1 MAMSKLV
8 PRITLSFTLALA
20 GTLGGTL
27 AGTLAGTLV
36 VALVVAGCGKHDGAG
51 ATMPA
56 RPPAMV
62 TAAAAITR
70 DVPVYLDEIG
80 NTVSI
85 ESVSIVPR
93 VGGMVVASHVQDG
106 AYVTKDQLLFEI
118 DPRPY
123 EAALASARAQVA
135 QALAEAERARLEFQR
150 VAELL
155 PQRAV
160 SQLEYDQDKADYE
173 AAQAR
178 VDAARAAVEQAQLN
192 LDYSRIY
199 APITGRAGAVL
210 VDPGNVVQANG
221 AAMLVIQQ
229 LDPIYAEFTITENDL
244 GTVRKFI
251 ATRGLEWGEQPE
263 RREGLRVEVDVPGN
277 SQRVLAALGGN
288 TSPSPTTA
296 PTTAPT
302 TTNPSNQSGPRE
314 GQLTFLDNAVQQGTG
329 TVRLR
334 ATVPNADRYFWP
346 GQFVNVRLVLMTKKN
361 AVLIPAQ
368 AQQIGQ
374 QGPFVYVV
382 TPDSKAQIRP
392 IVPGQRQGEL
402 IVVERGLQAGERV
415 IVKGQMSVMPDGPVV
430 VTNDQPQQGAAHA
443 QAR

>member
-1 MAMSKLV
+1 MLKFIK
-8 PRITLSFTLALA
+8 RIAFAFSLA
-20 GTLGGTL
+20 TGG
-27 AGTLAGTLV
+27 AS
-36 VALVVAGCGKHDGAG
+36 VVAGCGKHDGAG
-51 ATMPA
+51 GAAMPA

-62 TAAAAITR
+62 TAVAAVTR

-80 NTVSI
+80 NTLSI

-106 AYVTKDQLLFEI
+106 TYVTKGQLLFEI

-123 EAALASARAQVA
+123 DAALASTKAQVA

-150 VAELL
+150 VSDLL
-155 PQRAV
+155 PQKAV

-173 AAQAR
+173 AAQAK

-192 LDYSRIY
+192 LDYSKIY
-199 APITGRAGAVL
+199 APITGRGGAVL

-221 AAMLVIQQ
+221 APMLVIQQ

-251 ATRGLEWGEQPE
+251 ATRGLDWGDRPE
-263 RREGLRVEVDVPGN
+263 RRDGLRVEVDVPGN
-277 SQRVLAALGGN
+277 SQRVLSALGG
-288 TSPSPTTA
+288 SAAPSPATA
-296 PTTAPT
+296 PTTAPA
-302 TTNPSNQSGPRE
+302 TNPTTNQSGPRE
-314 GQLTFLDNAVQQGTG
+314 GQLTFLDNAVQQGSG

-334 ATVPNADRYFWP
+334 ATIPNGDRYFWP
-346 GQFVNVRLVLMTKKN
+346 GQFVNVRLVLTTKKD

-382 TPDSKAQIRP
+382 TPDNKAQIRP

-402 IVVERGLQAGERV
+402 IVVDRGVQPGERV
-415 IVKGQMSVMPDGPVV
+415 IVTGQMSVMPDGPVV
-430 VTNDQPQQGAAHA
+430 VTNDQPQQQGAAHA

>member
-1 MAMSKLV
+1 MTKLV
-8 PRITLSFTLALA
+8 TRFAFAFMLA
-20 GTLGGTL
+20 G
-27 AGTLAGTLV
+27 
-36 VALVVAGCGKHDGAG
+36 VAAFAIPGCGEHDGAG
-51 ATMPA
+51 ASMPA

-62 TAAAAITR
+62 TAASAVAR

-106 AYVTKDQLLFEI
+106 AYVTRGQLLFEI

-135 QALAEAERARLEFQR
+135 QAVAEAERARLEFQR

-178 VDAARAAVEQAQLN
+178 VDAARASVEQAQLN

-210 VDPGNVVQANG
+210 VDAGNVVQSNG
-221 AAMLVIQQ
+221 AAMLVVQQ

-251 ATRGLEWGEQPE
+251 ATRGLDWGEQPE
-263 RREGLRVEVDVPGN
+263 RREGLRVEVDVPGD
-277 SQRVLAALGGN
+277 SRRVLSALGGN
-288 TSPSPTTA
+288 ASANPTTA
-296 PTTAPT
+296 PSTAPT
-302 TTNPSNQSGPRE
+302 TNPSGPRE
-314 GQLTFLDNAVQQGTG
+314 GQLTFLDNAVQQGSG

-346 GQFVNVRLVLMTKKN
+346 GQFVNVRLVLTTKRS

-374 QGPFVYVV
+374 QGPYVYVV
-382 TPDSKAQIRP
+382 TPDNKAQIRP

-402 IVVERGLQAGERV
+402 IVVDRGLQPGERV
-415 IVKGQMSVMPDGPVV
+415 IVTGQMSVMPDGPVV
-430 VTNDQPQQGAAHA
+430 VTNDQPQQPTAHA